1 MAEKHFD
8 IKQLDQ
14 QKLIKVNDIREV
26 TNPVLFNATGGL
38 TPDGLLS
45 NEIFGITKDTRANI
59 PAYIDLNEYFIQP
72 YFYKI
77 WLRIDKSLKAVVY
90 ETKNF
95 RIDSNGFLVE
105 DENGETG
112 IKFLKKNIDKI
123 KFKNTKKD
131 AMLKVLMSNKELLFT
146 NRFIIIPPYYRDV
159 NNTNGRVG
167 VGEVNK
173 LYTNLLNNIKALKE
187 SNDYG
192 LTMAGGIRGK
202 IQDSMLSIYN
212 WFTIGEAVAGGE
224 HTGSGIFKKFGT
236 MRRSVMSKTT
246 DYSCRLVLSAPNIN
260 VESLDELMV
269 NMDYAAIPLSA
280 ACVVFYPYMLYN
292 LRQYFNNEFGGKT
305 YYDYIDKTGKLQRVE
320 LLNPQIEFSDDKFEK
335 EINKFIHGYS
345 NRLEAIKIPNVE
357 GKDIYMRFKGYNI
370 SKEDYENGLRETG
383 APIERNMTWCDLLY
397 MMACE
402 CAKDKMVLITR
413 YPIDSYFSQ
422 FSCKTNIYS
431 MTETE
436 PIVINGEFYRW
447 YPKIRET
454 DIGSNT
460 SNKFIDTCSIANP
473 YCKLMLAR
481 QLAHTIV
488 I

>member
-1 MAEKHFD
+1 MAEKHFE

-14 QKLIKVNDIREV
+14 QKLIKVNDIKEV

-59 PAYIDLNEYFIQP
+59 PAYIDLDEYFIQP

-77 WLRIDKSLKAVVY
+77 WLKIDKNLKSVVY

-95 RIDSNGFLVE
+95 RIESIGFLVE
-105 DENGETG
+105 DENGSTG
-112 IKFLKKNIDKI
+112 IKFLKNNIDKI

-131 AMLKVLMSNKELLFT
+131 AMLKVFMSNKDVLFT
-146 NRFIIIPPYYRDV
+146 NRIIIIPPYYRDV

-173 LYTNLLNNIKALKE
+173 LYTNLMNNIKALKE

-202 IQDSMLSIYN
+202 IQDSILSIYN
-212 WFTIGEAVAGGE
+212 WFTLGEAIAGGE
-224 HTGSGIFKKFGT
+224 HTGSGIFKKFGA

-269 NMDYAAIPLSA
+269 NMDYCAIPLSA

-292 LRQYFNNEFGGKT
+292 LRQFFNNEFGGKT
-305 YYDYIDKTGKLQRVE
+305 YYDYIDKNGTLQRVE
-320 LLNPQIEFSDDKFEK
+320 LLNPQIEFSDDRFES

-357 GKDIYMRFKGYNI
+357 GKDIKMRFKGYNI
-370 SKEDYENGLRETG
+370 SKEDYANGLRETG
-383 APIERNMTWCDLLY
+383 APIERDMTWCDLLY

-402 CAKDKMVLITR
+402 CTKDKMVLITR
-413 YPIDSYFSQ
+413 YPIS
-422 FSCKTNIYS
+422 K
-431 MTETE
+431 
-436 PIVINGEFYRW
+436 IV
-447 YPKIRET
+447 
-454 DIGSNT
+454 
-460 SNKFIDTCSIANP
+460 A
-473 YCKLMLAR
+473 LL
-481 QLAHTIV
+481 Q
-488 I
+488 